1 VTAVLCALTGL
12 FVAHGRLPDPP
23 GLPTLRAFQT
33 AQGTHALRWLRHRLG
48 DLAT

>member
-1 VTAVLCALTGL
+1 
-12 FVAHGRLPDPP
+12 LPDPP

-33 AQGTHALRWLRHRLG
+33 AQGTHALRWLRQRLG